1 MASLN
6 PAKPSSQSFTGL
18 EPDNSIYKLMTRD
31 ALRIGRYS
39 ESGRIYLVTT
49 ATLGRRRVFD
59 DFACA
64 RCLVG
69 EMRRLAERGGVVSL
83 AWVVMPDHLHWLLQ
97 LGEGADLSESIRA
110 LKGRSAHRLGGPLW
124 QRAFH
129 DRALRRE
136 DDLLAAARYV
146 VANPLRA
153 GLVTRLGDYPHWD
166 AVWL

>member
-1 MASLN
+1 
-6 PAKPSSQSFTGL
+6 
-18 EPDNSIYKLMTRD
+18 MTRD

-83 AWVVMPDHLHWLLQ
+83 AWVVMPDHLHWLVRLEA
-97 LGEGADLSESIRA
+97 GTLSGLVGGFKAGSAAAINRA
-110 LKGRSAHRLGGPLW
+110 LQTPATRRWAAG
-124 QRAFH
+124 FH
-129 DRALRRE
+129 DHALRKEE
-136 DDLLAAARYV
+136 DMQALARYV

-153 GLVTRLGDYPHWD
+153 GLVRSVRAYPHWD
-166 AVWL
+166 AIWL